1 VKVEI
6 EPSSSFENPPAET
19 DQRFQAAVKVW
30 LEAGAEGVVITG
42 RRKNVLDETAAAFGA
57 AKSKV
62 LTVAA
67 DISRD
72 VDTDKMYKETIARFG
87 RLPDVVL
94 ANAGWVSPALPPAE
108 EKAAT
113 WWSVYVRGLPS
124 LPFRVLLLPISTH
137 RKISHFY

>member
-1 VKVEI
+1 
-6 EPSSSFENPPAET
+6 
-19 DQRFQAAVKVW
+19 
-30 LEAGAEGVVITG
+30 VVITG

-57 AKSKV
+57 AKAKV

-94 ANAGWVSPALPPAE
+94 ANAGWVSLALPPAE

-137 RKISHFY
+137 PKISYFY